1 MLEPTDA
8 EYFRLREAEERRL
21 AAQAPASDIAAIH
34 NNLANRYAERLSA
47 DAAPGPSDGAQAR
60 TMSGSP
66 RRV

>member
-34 NNLANRYAERLSA
+34 NNSRQPLR
-47 DAAPGPSDGAQAR
+47 
-60 TMSGSP
+60 
-66 RRV
+66 